1 MVNFVIRND
10 KKKIFRFAPLQ
21 SDTAANILKEMG
33 HTDFTIDSFFLIK
46 DGKVYERSDAAIK
59 VCESLSWWIRSAKI
73 FYILPKFLRDGVYDF
88 VAKRRYKW
96 FGRKDSCMIPTDD
109 VRGRFLN

>member
-1 MVNFVIRND
+1 MVNFVIRHD

-21 SDTAANILKEMG
+21 SDAAAAVLKTHGLTNVRIGSFILVQ
-33 HTDFTIDSFFLIK
+33 
-46 DGKVYERSDAAIK
+46 DGKVYEKSDAAIK

-73 FYILPKFLRDGVYDF
+73 FYVLPKFIRNGVYDF

-96 FGRKDSCMIPTDD
+96 FGRKETCMVPTDD
-109 VRGRFLN
+109 VKSRFLS